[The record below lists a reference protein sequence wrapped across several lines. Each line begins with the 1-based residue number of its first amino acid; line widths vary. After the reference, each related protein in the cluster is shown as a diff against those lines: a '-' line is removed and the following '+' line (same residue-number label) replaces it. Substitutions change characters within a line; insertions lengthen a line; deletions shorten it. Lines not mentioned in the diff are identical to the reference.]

1 MKPLNPNKA
10 HLLLL
15 FTRTPS
21 IKMVNKELEYY
32 QSDDEDLIGFVSVDN
47 IDHTYHAML
56 FDRNSLGRY
65 ENVDMSLDY
74 NTIDEARDN
83 LADMMDNYVRDNDAL
98 KREGKKNDYY
108 TLVAE
113 KSQIHPNF
121 MILKD
126 DGFYTAA
133 KRVIE
138 ELGYHHVDIDGNFA
152 DQLQSINGFDAR
164 IWELY
169 LWCYFREE
177 DFEFDTKHDAPDFML
192 KKWGEE
198 VTVEA
203 VHIKRTQN
211 LDEEMV
217 EMDIK
222 TIFEKLRNEM
232 PLMFGSSLYS
242 KLKHEYQNQKYWEL
256 PHVKDK
262 PLVFAIADFHADM
275 SMTWSF
281 PAITSILYGVS
292 QMAEQ
297 DEDGKTT
304 LVSAFGEKYTK
315 KNKVEISPLF
325 LNDEFK
331 HVSAV
336 LFSPCGTI
344 TKFNRMG
351 VQAGY
356 GDRNYTLLQMK
367 ICYNHLQNALYP
379 NVFFNVIDETCNET
393 WADGIQI
400 FHNPMAE
407 IPLNP
412 ALFPHAGHHFYKDGL
427 LYSDMPKNS
436 TISTMTWNIKN
447 MPVKMRNL
455 SFHTKDAFD
464 QIVKQYN
471 L

>member
-21 IKMVNKELEYY
+21 IKMVNKELVYY

-198 VTVEA
+198 VAVEA
-203 VHIKRTQN
+203 VHIKRTQS

-222 TIFEKLRNEM
+222 TIFEKLRSN
-232 PLMFGSSLYS
+232 
-242 KLKHEYQNQKYWEL
+242 
-256 PHVKDK
+256 
-262 PLVFAIADFHADM
+262 
-275 SMTWSF
+275 
-281 PAITSILYGVS
+281 
-292 QMAEQ
+292 
-297 DEDGKTT
+297 
-304 LVSAFGEKYTK
+304 
-315 KNKVEISPLF
+315 
-325 LNDEFK
+325 
-331 HVSAV
+331 
-336 LFSPCGTI
+336 
-344 TKFNRMG
+344 
-351 VQAGY
+351 
-356 GDRNYTLLQMK
+356 
-367 ICYNHLQNALYP
+367 
-379 NVFFNVIDETCNET
+379 
-393 WADGIQI
+393 
-400 FHNPMAE
+400 
-407 IPLNP
+407 
-412 ALFPHAGHHFYKDGL
+412 
-427 LYSDMPKNS
+427 
-436 TISTMTWNIKN
+436 
-447 MPVKMRNL
+447 
-455 SFHTKDAFD
+455 
-464 QIVKQYN
+464 
-471 L
+471 